1 MKPTADLFTPASLS
15 EAETLRLVKKKK
27 REKWEDLF
35 ESQINAAR
43 LPPFERQY
51 RFAKPERQWPLDHA
65 NLEFKVYVEIQGGLF
80 SHPVVCGRCHQ
91 IVKRYNEKTGR
102 SAPVMEAAGGHSRI
116 EGITRDA
123 EKAAALACRGW
134 AGFPCVPSQVES
146 GEALSW
152 LTTLLKLRGWQG
164 VGSRSQGSPGLTEEP
179 GTGGYYAP
187 EPEAP
192 QEAPRREIRAPVRG

>member
-15 EAETLRLVKKKK
+15 EAETLRLIKKKK

-35 ESQINAAR
+35 EAQIMAAH
-43 LPPFERQY
+43 LPPFGRQY

-102 SAPVMEAAGGHSRI
+102 SVPVMEAAGGHSRI

-134 AGFPCVPSQVES
+134 AGFPCVPSQIES
-146 GEALSW
+146 GVALDW
-152 LTTLLKLRGWQG
+152 LTALLRLRGWQKG
-164 VGSRSQGSPGLTEEP
+164 GFTDQEPPGAIRVI
-179 GTGGYYAP
+179 GDGYHYPPA
-187 EPEAP
+187 PEAP
-192 QEAPRREIRAPVRG
+192 QEAPRRGIRAPVRG

>member
-1 MKPTADLFTPASLS
+1 MKPTADLFTPQSLS
-15 EAETLRLVKKKK
+15 EAETLRLIKKKK

-35 ESQINAAR
+35 ESQIRAAR

-80 SHPVVCGRCHQ
+80 SHPVVCGNCHKP
-91 IVKRYNEKTGR
+91 VTRYNPTTGKR
-102 SAPVMEAAGGHSRI
+102 SPVMEAAGGHSRI

-134 AGFPCVPSQVES
+134 TGFPCVPSQVES
-146 GEALSW
+146 GAALDW
-152 LTTLLKLRGWQG
+152 LTTVLKLRGWQKG
-164 VGSRSQGSPGLTEEP
+164 GFRSQGSPGLA
-179 GTGGYYAP
+179 GGQGDGGNYP
-187 EPEAP
+187 LEPEAP
-192 QEAPRREIRAPVRG
+192 QAAPRRGIRAPVRG

>member
-15 EAETLRLVKKKK
+15 EAETLRLIKKKK

-35 ESQINAAR
+35 ESQINAAH

-51 RFAKPERQWPLDHA
+51 RFAKPDRQWPLDHA

-134 AGFPCVPSQVES
+134 TGFPCVPSQVES
-146 GEALSW
+146 GEALGW
-152 LTTLLKLRGWQG
+152 LTALLKLRGWQK
-164 VGSRSQGSPGLTEEP
+164 GSSCVQGLLGTVRVPGGGGIYPPEP
-179 GTGGYYAP
+179 GAP
-187 EPEAP
+187 L
-192 QEAPRREIRAPVRG
+192 EAPRREIRAPVRG